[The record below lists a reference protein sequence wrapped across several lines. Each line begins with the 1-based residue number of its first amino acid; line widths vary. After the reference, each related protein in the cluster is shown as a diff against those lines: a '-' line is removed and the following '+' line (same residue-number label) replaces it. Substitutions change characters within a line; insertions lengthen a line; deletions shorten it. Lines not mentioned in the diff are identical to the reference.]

1 MATTKFMVSVEEVG
15 YRVTVLAIA
24 KVASL
29 GSLASLEAGQEKNL
43 LHLYHSSLKAI
54 IATEASY

>member
-1 MATTKFMVSVEEVG
+1 MATTKFMESVEEVG
-15 YRVTVLAIA
+15 YRLTVLAIA

-43 LHLYHSSLKAI
+43 LH
-54 IATEASY
+54 